1 MKKINKKDKKAKQIA
16 FKIMR
21 TKLDIKI
28 NRMTP
33 LYFGKEKR
41 KKKKRRKKFI
51 KAQPLRQCVNVQ
63 HYMED
68 HDGLRHLLGAT

>member
-41 KKKKRRKKFI
+41 KKKEKEKSSLKLNHC
-51 KAQPLRQCVNVQ
+51 ASV
-63 HYMED
+63 
-68 HDGLRHLLGAT
+68 

>member
-16 FKIMR
+16 FKIIR

-28 NRMTP
+28 NKMTP

-41 KKKKRRKKFI
+41 KKKGEEKSSLKPNHC
-51 KAQPLRQCVNVQ
+51 ASV
-63 HYMED
+63 
-68 HDGLRHLLGAT
+68 